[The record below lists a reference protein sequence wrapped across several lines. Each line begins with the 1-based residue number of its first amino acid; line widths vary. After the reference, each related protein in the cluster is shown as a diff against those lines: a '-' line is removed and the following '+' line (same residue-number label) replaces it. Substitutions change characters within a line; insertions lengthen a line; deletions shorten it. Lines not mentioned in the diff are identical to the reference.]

1 MLAKTQQKETQLMR
15 YLKGINPLIKR
26 FKKYLFAVVILQ
38 GSLMSAN
45 IEHID
50 IDGIKI
56 PVVFEKQKSLPILN
70 LQLVFQNSGYIQDK
84 NKSGLASFS
93 SKLLNEG
100 TKELGST
107 KFAQKLEENAISL
120 DTSTGFETFVIEL
133 SNLKDVSEKSIE
145 LLAQL
150 IKSPNYSEDTLKK
163 LKTLKIG
170 ELKRRENDFDYTAK
184 NLLKANL
191 FKGTALAN
199 PSSGTLDTIKDI
211 NLKDIKTFIS
221 NTVNLNNLIIVA
233 GGDFNYKE
241 FKKLIR
247 PVLDALKP
255 GIKRE
260 LEEINFV
267 SKNDEETLI
276 KETEQ
281 AYIYFGS
288 SYKVTA
294 SDKNRYIAKV
304 ASFILGG
311 SGFGSRLME
320 EIRVK
325 RGLAYSAYGSVS
337 INKSHTF
344 FSGYLQTKNETAK
357 EAQALVKE
365 IIKEFVKK
373 GVTKDEL
380 KAAKNFLTG
389 SEPLRNE
396 VLSQRLNKAFT
407 LYYRGLDQ
415 DYPKK
420 ELELIQDLKL
430 EDLNKFIRSHE
441 EINNLTFAIVRK

>member
-1 MLAKTQQKETQLMR
+1 M
-15 YLKGINPLIKR
+15 KR
-26 FKKYLFAVVILQ
+26 LKKYLIALLILQ
-38 GSLMSAN
+38 GSLMSAKIKH
-45 IEHID
+45 IE

-107 KFAQKLEENAISL
+107 KFAQKLEEKAISL
-120 DTSTGFETFVIEL
+120 DTSSGFETFVIEL
-133 SNLKDVSEKSIE
+133 SNLKDVSNKSIE
-145 LLAQL
+145 LLADL
-150 IKSPNYSEDTLKK
+150 IKSPNYSEDTLMKI
-163 LKTLKIG
+163 KTLKTG

-184 NLLKANL
+184 NLLKSNL

-199 PSSGTLDTIKDI
+199 PSSGTLESIENIT
-211 NLKDIKTFIS
+211 LKDIKGFIN

-241 FKKLIR
+241 FEQLIK
-247 PVLDALKP
+247 PILDVLKP
-255 GIKRE
+255 GTKRKLEVIK
-260 LEEINFV
+260 FD
-267 SKNDEETLI
+267 SKDEEETLI

-294 SDKNRYIAKV
+294 SDENRYIAKV

-325 RGLAYSAYGSVS
+325 RGLAYSAYGSVA

-365 IIKEFVKK
+365 IIQDFVKK

-415 DYPKK
+415 DYPKR

-430 EDLNKFIRSHE
+430 EDLNKFIKSHE